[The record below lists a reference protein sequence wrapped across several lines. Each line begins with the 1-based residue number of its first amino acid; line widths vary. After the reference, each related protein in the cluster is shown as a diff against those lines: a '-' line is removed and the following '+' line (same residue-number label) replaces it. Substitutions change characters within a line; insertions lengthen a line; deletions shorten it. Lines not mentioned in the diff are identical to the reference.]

1 MAIEMKVA
9 GLVVGGMGNV
19 PLLVLKDEG
28 DRHCVPIVI
37 GLPEARAIIAELQQE
52 SFPRPMT
59 HDLLKT
65 TIEALGY
72 RVERVV
78 VTDLRDDTFLATLH
92 LRAGEETQQLDSR
105 PSDAIALALRAKAPI
120 FVEER
125 VIEKLGTQEGQGLPS
140 FTGEEKDKWA
150 EILENLNPEDFG
162 KYKM

>member
-1 MAIEMKVA
+1 MPIEMKVA

-19 PLLVLKDEG
+19 PLLVLKDEAE
-28 DRHCVPIVI
+28 RYCVPIVI

-59 HDLLKT
+59 HDLLKS
-65 TIEALGY
+65 TIEALGC

-78 VTDLRDDTFLATLH
+78 VTDLREDTFLATLH
-92 LRAGEETQQLDSR
+92 LRAGEETHLLDSR

-125 VIEKLGTQEGQGLPS
+125 VIEKLGAQEGPGLPV
-140 FTGEEKDKWA
+140 FTDDEKDKWA